1 MIELLLINRD
11 RVGASSRSQ
20 RSAPPSHCS
29 IIDRTVGGRL
39 SSSRHLSLL
48 TINCW
53 YIRLRCV
60 PARRVAPTAGHALL
74 VVRRPAAIGRLL
86 PVDNRTDSFRQLL
99 AKRFFVGESRL
110 VTIGGDNLQ
119 GKTWGRNWIAPQ
131 NKRGV
136 GVRPLGMGRGCD

>member
-48 TINCW
+48 VHPLKVCSG
-53 YIRLRCV
+53 
-60 PARRVAPTAGHALL
+60 P
-74 VVRRPAAIGRLL
+74 
-86 PVDNRTDSFRQLL
+86 
-99 AKRFFVGESRL
+99 ESRVYRRACL
-110 VTIGGDNLQ
+110 VSRPVTGGDR
-119 GKTWGRNWIAPQ
+119 KIAT
-131 NKRGV
+131 G
-136 GVRPLGMGRGCD
+136 